1 LSPTLDAVS
10 LALST
15 PLEAMSFAD
24 STTPYETEFDFIDHV
39 RTNQSGNKRVLLTTP
54 FFSHA

>member
-39 RTNQSGNKRVLLTTP
+39 RTNQRVLLTTP